1 MCIQIT
7 MYLVMLT
14 VITLNVNELHDH
26 KKWLELWKHLL
37 QSDVICLQEIHLVP
51 EQLFAFKLH
60 TQAYDW
66 FFSLGMS
73 NSAGVAVGVKHSTG
87 VIINKVGEIPG
98 HLLALDFVNLQQH
111 LICIYAPADVKN
123 RQIFFEAMSTFLTSG
138 TILLRDFNSVI
149 DPSDRLS
156 GNLDGT
162 SHMLDVIL
170 LNHNFVEI
178 DGSHRGTFSYFH
190 PSISSRKS
198 QIDRI
203 YVNFHN
209 PCL

>member
-1 MCIQIT
+1 M
-7 MYLVMLT
+7 
-14 VITLNVNELHDH
+14 
-26 KKWLELWKHLL
+26 
-37 QSDVICLQEIHLVP
+37 
-51 EQLFAFKLH
+51 
-60 TQAYDW
+60 
-66 FFSLGMS
+66 
-73 NSAGVAVGVKHSTG
+73 
-87 VIINKVGEIPG
+87 
-98 HLLALDFVNLQQH
+98 NLQQC
-111 LICIYAPADVKN
+111 LICIYAPADAKN
-123 RQIFFEAMSTFLTSG
+123 RHIFFEVMSTFLISG
-138 TILLRDFNSVI
+138 KILLRDFNSMT

-203 YVNFHN
+203 YINFHN
-209 PCL
+209 PCLQGYSSFIYISDHYLIRMFSVSPDASGPQLW